1 MRKLLTVLVIAIMV
15 MTITNKASCEEIT
28 IGTLRDFKPILEE
41 LKTNFEKKNPEITIN
56 FIVGKEDEII
66 DNLQLQESPID
77 IIFLDNSKLIA
88 HMGNIGVIKKNSIH
102 YLAKDQ
108 LCMIVKK
115 SIAMRAY
122 MLYPQTLVMNAV
134 AISNPNNTALG
145 KYTKEALTNLGLY
158 EKASKKLLFFDSNI
172 NITSR
177 VASGDYD
184 GGIAYCSFAKRSFVR
199 ITDTLNPNIYSKIIY
214 TIGIRNSIKETSGAY
229 KFNDYLKSAES
240 KAILKKFNLSY

>member
-1 MRKLLTVLVIAIMV
+1 MRTLFTVLVIAIMV

-41 LKTNFEKKNPEITIN
+41 LKTNFEKKNPTITIN

-66 DNLQLQESPID
+66 ENLQLQESPID

-88 HMGNIGVIKKNSIH
+88 HMGDIGIIKKNSIN

-115 SIAMRAY
+115 SIEMRAY

-134 AISNPNNTALG
+134 VMSNPNNTALG

-158 EKASKKLLFFDSNI
+158 EKASKKLLFFDSNTNVI
-172 NITSR
+172 NR
-177 VASGDYD
+177 VASGEYD
-184 GGIAYCSFAKRSFVR
+184 GGIAYCSFAKRSFVK
-199 ITDTLNPNIYSKIIY
+199 ITDKLNPNIYSNIIY
-214 TIGIRNSIKETSGAY
+214 TSGVKSSIKEPSAAHI
-229 KFNDYLKSAES
+229 FNNYLKSAES
-240 KAILKKFNLSY
+240 